1 MRYRNPLV
9 VLIACGLVT
18 VALGLFKFKQIQSAI
33 AYAESFPEPS
43 ETVETR
49 EVQFKLWKEERAYKA
64 EIVAAKEVDLVT
76 EVDGRA
82 ILVGFS
88 SGDIVQEGQILLRL
102 DASEQI
108 SNRDAL
114 NARLQLAT
122 LQYDRVKRLFD
133 NGVASKEEV
142 DLAQTLLTSI
152 RASLDASDAI
162 IAKKT
167 ISAPFNAR
175 AGLHN
180 VNVGEYVKAGTYIS
194 KLVGTGTTLYVDFAV
209 PQTKDETLIGDEIR
223 VNCGAASENYLSALI
238 IAKDT
243 SINRLSRS
251 IRVRAALTGAP
262 KKIVPGS
269 VCKALVSLE
278 RETLVAHVP
287 SSSIL
292 FDPLGPYVFVLKAAS
307 SGDDAG
313 FRASKRRVVLGPSYR
328 GERIIKEGVDR
339 GEKIAS
345 VGAFKLREGILVYQ
359 SIGDPRYPKTFRSHN
374 E

>member
-9 VLIACGLVT
+9 VLFACGLVI
-18 VALGLFKFKQIQSAI
+18 VALGLIKLKQIQSAI
-33 AYAESFPEPS
+33 AFAESFPEPS
-43 ETVETR
+43 ETVELK

-64 EIVAAKEVDLVT
+64 EIVAAKEIDLVT

-82 ILVGFS
+82 IFVGFE
-88 SGDIVQEGQILLRL
+88 SGDIVQEGQILIRL

-114 NARLQLAT
+114 NSRLQLAT
-122 LQYDRVKRLFD
+122 LQYDRVRRLFD
-133 NGVASKEEV
+133 NGVVSKEEV

-152 RASLDASDAI
+152 RASIGASDAVI
-162 IAKKT
+162 VKKT
-167 ISAPFNAR
+167 ISAPFDAR

-180 VNVGEYVKAGTYIS
+180 VNVGEYLKAGTYIS

-209 PQTKDETLIGDEIR
+209 PQSKDQTLIGDEIR
-223 VNCGAASENYLSALI
+223 VSCGVASDNHLSAIL
-238 IAKDT
+238 IAKDA

-251 IRVRAALTGAP
+251 IRVRATLTEAL
-262 KKIVPGS
+262 KKVVPGS
-269 VCKALVSLE
+269 VCKAMVSAE
-278 RETLVAHVP
+278 REILVAHVP
-287 SSSIL
+287 SSSVL
-292 FDPLGPYVFVLKAAS
+292 FDPLGPYVFVLKKTS
-307 SGDDAG
+307 TNDNAG

-328 GERIIKEGVDR
+328 GERIITEGVERD
-339 GEKIAS
+339 EKIAS

-359 SIGDPRYPKTFRSHN
+359 FKDETRSPMTFPTHN

>member
-9 VLIACGLVT
+9 VLFACGLVI
-18 VALGLFKFKQIQSAI
+18 VALGLIKLKQIQSAI
-33 AYAESFPEPS
+33 AFAESFPEPS
-43 ETVETR
+43 ETVELK

-64 EIVAAKEVDLVT
+64 EIVAAKEIDLVT

-82 ILVGFS
+82 IFVGFE
-88 SGDIVQEGQILLRL
+88 SGDIVQEGQILIRL

-114 NARLQLAT
+114 NSRLQLAT
-122 LQYDRVKRLFD
+122 LQYDRVRRLFD

-152 RASLDASDAI
+152 RASLGASDAVI
-162 IAKKT
+162 VKKT

-180 VNVGEYVKAGTYIS
+180 VNVGEYLKAGTYIS

-209 PQTKDETLIGDEIR
+209 PQSKDQTLIGDEIR
-223 VNCGAASENYLSALI
+223 VICGAASDNHLSAII
-238 IAKDT
+238 IAKDA

-251 IRVRAALTGAP
+251 IRVRATLTDAP
-262 KKIVPGS
+262 KKVVPGS
-269 VCKALVSLE
+269 VCKAMVSAE
-278 RETLVAHVP
+278 REILVAHVP
-287 SSSIL
+287 SSSVL
-292 FDPLGPYVFVLKAAS
+292 FDPLGPYVFVLKKTS
-307 SGDDAG
+307 TNDNAG

-328 GERIIKEGVDR
+328 GERIITEGVERD
-339 GEKIAS
+339 EKIAS

-359 SIGDPRYPKTFRSHN
+359 FKDETRSPMTFPTPN

>member
-9 VLIACGLVT
+9 VLFACGLVI
-18 VALGLFKFKQIQSAI
+18 VALGLIKLKQIQSAI
-33 AYAESFPEPS
+33 AFAESFPEPS
-43 ETVETR
+43 ETVELK

-64 EIVAAKEVDLVT
+64 EIVAAKEIDLVT

-82 ILVGFS
+82 IFVGFE
-88 SGDIVQEGQILLRL
+88 SGDIVQEGQILIRL

-114 NARLQLAT
+114 NSRLQLAT
-122 LQYDRVKRLFD
+122 LQYDRVRRLFD
-133 NGVASKEEV
+133 NGVVSKEEV

-152 RASLDASDAI
+152 RASIGASDAVI
-162 IAKKT
+162 VKKT
-167 ISAPFNAR
+167 ISAPFDAR

-180 VNVGEYVKAGTYIS
+180 VNVGEYLKAGTYIS

-209 PQTKDETLIGDEIR
+209 PQSKDQTLIGDEIR
-223 VNCGAASENYLSALI
+223 VSCGVASDNHLSAIL
-238 IAKDT
+238 IAKDA

-251 IRVRAALTGAP
+251 IRVRATLTDAP
-262 KKIVPGS
+262 KKVVPGS
-269 VCKALVSLE
+269 VCKAMVSAE
-278 RETLVAHVP
+278 REILVAHVP
-287 SSSIL
+287 SSSVL
-292 FDPLGPYVFVLKAAS
+292 FDPLGPYVFVLKKTS
-307 SGDDAG
+307 TNDNAG

-328 GERIIKEGVDR
+328 GERIITEGVERD
-339 GEKIAS
+339 EKIAS

-359 SIGDPRYPKTFRSHN
+359 FKDETRSPMTFPTHN

>member
-9 VLIACGLVT
+9 VLFACGLVI
-18 VALGLFKFKQIQSAI
+18 VALGLIKLKQIQSAI
-33 AYAESFPEPS
+33 AFAESFPEPS
-43 ETVETR
+43 ETVELK

-64 EIVAAKEVDLVT
+64 EIVAAKEIDLVT

-82 ILVGFS
+82 IFVGFE
-88 SGDIVQEGQILLRL
+88 SGDIVQEGQILIRL

-114 NARLQLAT
+114 NSRLQLAT
-122 LQYDRVKRLFD
+122 LQYDRVRRLFD
-133 NGVASKEEV
+133 NGVVSKEEV

-152 RASLDASDAI
+152 RASIGASDAVI
-162 IAKKT
+162 VKKT
-167 ISAPFNAR
+167 ISAPFDAR

-180 VNVGEYVKAGTYIS
+180 VNVGEYLKAGTYIS

-209 PQTKDETLIGDEIR
+209 PQSKDQTLIGDEIR
-223 VNCGAASENYLSALI
+223 VICGAASDNHLSAIL
-238 IAKDT
+238 IAKDA

-251 IRVRAALTGAP
+251 IRVRATLTDAP
-262 KKIVPGS
+262 KKVVPGS
-269 VCKALVSLE
+269 VCKAMVSAE
-278 RETLVAHVP
+278 REILVAHVP
-287 SSSIL
+287 SSSVL
-292 FDPLGPYVFVLKAAS
+292 FDPLGPYVFVLKEVS
-307 SGDDAG
+307 TDDNAG

-328 GERIIKEGVDR
+328 GERIITEGVERD
-339 GEKIAS
+339 EKIAS

-359 SIGDPRYPKTFRSHN
+359 FKDETRSPMTFPTPN